1 MVKSEFFIKIA
12 LLRKPKKVLFVKK
25 TAALFFIALFLF
37 NMVGYRFVLEYMM
50 HKANT
55 QLEARL
61 DKNLYDD
68 SQLIELKVPIN
79 LPYQTSWAGY
89 QRFNGEIELN
99 GVMYKYVKRKVSN
112 DTLYV
117 MCIPNTKKMNLETA
131 KNDFFKFSID
141 LNQNENSKKSDNG
154 KTISFKNLQGEY
166 DEYSF
171 AVNFNSRFDSNQNNW
186 LPVRPGNL
194 ISIPHNSPEQPPDLT
209 SI

>member
-1 MVKSEFFIKIA
+1 
-12 LLRKPKKVLFVKK
+12 VKK
-25 TAALFFIALFLF
+25 AAALFFIALFLF
-37 NMVGYRFVLEYMM
+37 NLVGYRFVLEYMM

-55 QLEARL
+55 QLEGRL
-61 DKNLYDD
+61 DNNLYDD

-117 MCIPNTKKMNLETA
+117 MCIPNTKKMNLEIA
-131 KNDFFKFSID
+131 KNDFLKFSVD
-141 LNQNENSKKSDNG
+141 LNQNDNSKKSDNG

-171 AVNFNSRFDSNQNNW
+171 AVNFNSRFDANQHNW
-186 LPVRPGNL
+186 LPVRPHN
-194 ISIPHNSPEQPPDLT
+194 IFSIPRISPDQPPDLL
-209 SI
+209 SA